1 MGTER
6 SGGVKR
12 CHWATSAVNIP
23 YHDEEWGVPLHD
35 DQRLFEMLILEGA
48 QAGLSWDTV
57 LKKRTR
63 YQEVFDGFDPAMVAR
78 YDKEKV
84 KALLAD
90 PGIIRNRLKIAAAID
105 SAKAFLAVQQEFGS
119 FDGYVWRFVDGRP
132 KRNAWKVHRKLPAK
146 TAESDALS
154 KDLKARGFRFV
165 GSTICYAFMQ
175 ATGMVNDH
183 LVGCFRYRE
192 VQGSV
197 REGGKRGVYKIGT
210 V

>member
-6 SGGVKR
+6 SGGTKR

-57 LKKRTR
+57 LKKRAR
-63 YQEVFDGFDPAMVAR
+63 YQEVFDGFDPAKVAR
-78 YDKEKV
+78 YDAKKV

-90 PGIIRNRLKIAAAID
+90 PGIIRNRLKIAATID
-105 SAKAFLAVQQEFGS
+105 SAKAFLAVQKEFGS
-119 FDGYVWRFVDGRP
+119 FDAYLWRFVGGKP
-132 KRNAWKVHRKLPAK
+132 KQNTWKRHKGLPAK

-154 KDLKARGFRFV
+154 KDLQARGFRFV

-183 LVGCFRYRE
+183 LVDCFRYRAL
-192 VQGSV
+192 
-197 REGGKRGVYKIGT
+197 
-210 V
+210 